1 MSRARKTR
9 SRAARRR
16 KPARPASRFDRSRLF
31 PLFLF
36 LVVLG
41 LYAPSAGNEFVYDDN
56 EVIVNQKAPTSF
68 GEVAGIFGERHFPNL
83 PYYRP
88 VTRTTLLLQKTFHG
102 DNPAPFH
109 LLNAT
114 FMALAALV
122 VYFLLRLPVF
132 GVARTPALLGAAL
145 FALHPIASS
154 CVYPTAS
161 GRETLLPSLWTLLS
175 VYAYLRRGRGWRA
188 LSLVAFAGA
197 LFSKEQAVVIPALF
211 VLADVAGITPD
222 PPEWNPRRWIVR
234 YLPLLPI
241 LAGYFW
247 IRHLLFGGTE
257 YAFGD
262 LTGPLISLGYAFQ
275 TIFLPSVELVYE
287 PTLPIW
293 LSWPR
298 LILSCLAVAGL
309 LVLAL
314 RLESRHRPVLL
325 FWTGWF
331 LVTLAPTANI
341 IQQEAK
347 YDERYLFLASL
358 ALIAVAAAVASHG
371 GWSGRFG
378 RTRTAVG
385 LLLVGAAG
393 LISFH
398 RSAYFHDNLA
408 FSRQWLWTDPQSV
421 NAHYN
426 LGFGLAQLGRYQEAV
441 EAYEGAL
448 EIEPDYGYAH
458 NNLGNALTRVGKR
471 EEAIGHFSK
480 SLGTGS
486 LLCPGAPQSG
496 QRPGRGEPA
505 RRSDGAFAGGRA
517 APARLR
523 RGPNESG
530 QPPHRKGERR
540 GGGHPLPLGPEA
552 EARLRRSPQQSGQCA
567 GGVGAA
573 SGGDLALLGGSP
585 NPSRLSRGPAQPGNS
600 IDGVDENRRLRL
612 PRPVR
617 FRISRMYAGMVERGD
632 DSCRRLIP

>member
-1 MSRARKTR
+1 MSRARRTW

-16 KPARPASRFDRSRLF
+16 KPPRPASRFDRSRLF
-31 PLFLF
+31 PLFIF

-41 LYAPSAGNEFVYDDN
+41 LYAPSAENEFVYDDN

-68 GEVAGIFGERHFPNL
+68 AEVGGIFGERHFPNL

-175 VYAYLRRGRGWRA
+175 IYAYLRRGRGWRA

-234 YLPLLPI
+234 YLPVFPI

-262 LTGPLISLGYAFQ
+262 LTGPLLSLGYAFQ
-275 TIFLPSVELVYE
+275 TTFLPSVELVYE

-358 ALIAVAAAVASHG
+358 ALIAVAAAVASQG

-378 RTRTAVG
+378 RTGTVVG

-408 FSRQWLWTDPQSV
+408 FSRQWLETDPQSV

-426 LGFGLAQLGRYQEAV
+426 LGFGLAQLGRHQEAV
-441 EAYEGAL
+441 EAYERAL

-471 EEAIGHFSK
+471 EEAIGHF
-480 SLGTGS
+480 
-486 LLCPGAPQSG
+486 
-496 QRPGRGEPA
+496 
-505 RRSDGAFAGGRA
+505 
-517 APARLR
+517 
-523 RGPNESG
+523 
-530 QPPHRKGERR
+530 RKALELDPSYAQA
-540 GGGHPLPLGPEA
+540 HHN
-552 EARLRRSPQQSGQCA
+552 
-567 GGVGAA
+567 
-573 SGGDLALLGGSP
+573 LANVL
-585 NPSRLSRGPAQPGNS
+585 
-600 IDGVDENRRLRL
+600 VEENRRDEAMEHLREAVGL
-612 PRPVR
+612 RPDFAEAQMNLGNLLTEKGNAADAVTHYR
-617 FRISRMYAGMVERGD
+617 SALKLKPDFAEAHNNLANALVALGRLREAISHYSEALRIRPDYPEA
-632 DSCRRLIP
+632 RRNREIVLMELTRTGG

>member
-1 MSRARKTR
+1 MSRARRAR

-16 KPARPASRFDRSRLF
+16 QPPRPTSRFDTSRLF
-31 PLFLF
+31 PLLLF

-41 LYAPSAGNEFVYDDN
+41 VYAPSAVNDFVYDDN

-68 GEVAGIFGERHFPNL
+68 AEVAGIFGERHFPNL

-161 GRETLLPSLWTLLS
+161 GRETLLPSLWTLIS
-175 VYAYLRRGRGWRA
+175 VYAYLRTGRGWRA

-211 VLADVAGITPD
+211 LLADVAGIAPD
-222 PPEWNPRRWIVR
+222 PPGWNPRRWIVR
-234 YLPLLPI
+234 YLPLFPI

-247 IRHLLFGGTE
+247 IRHLLFGGSE
-257 YAFGD
+257 YAFGE
-262 LTGPLISLGYAFQ
+262 LTGPLLSLGYAFQ
-275 TIFLPSVELVYE
+275 TTFLPSVELVYE
-287 PTLPIW
+287 PILPIW

-358 ALIAVAAAVASHG
+358 ALIAVAAAVVSKG
-371 GWSGRFG
+371 EWSGQPG
-378 RTRTAVG
+378 RTTIAVG
-385 LLLVGAAG
+385 LLLVGVAG
-393 LISFH
+393 LISYH

-408 FSRQWLWTDPQSV
+408 FSRQWLRTDPQSV

-426 LGFGLAQLGRYQEAV
+426 LGFGLAQLGRHQEAV
-441 EAYEGAL
+441 VAYERAL
-448 EIEPDYGYAH
+448 EIEPDYGFAH
-458 NNLGNALTRVGKR
+458 NNLGNALTQVGR
-471 EEAIGHFSK
+471 PEEAIGHF
-480 SLGTGS
+480 
-486 LLCPGAPQSG
+486 
-496 QRPGRGEPA
+496 
-505 RRSDGAFAGGRA
+505 
-517 APARLR
+517 
-523 RGPNESG
+523 
-530 QPPHRKGERR
+530 RKALE
-540 GGGHPLPLGPEA
+540 LDASYA
-552 EARLRRSPQQSGQCA
+552 EAHHN
-567 GGVGAA
+567 
-573 SGGDLALLGGSP
+573 LANVL
-585 NPSRLSRGPAQPGNS
+585 
-600 IDGVDENRRLRL
+600 VKENRRDEAMEHLREAVRL
-612 PRPVR
+612 RPDFAEAQMNLGNLLTEKGSAAEAVTHYR
-617 FRISRMYAGMVERGD
+617 SALKLKPDFAEAHNNLANALVALGRLREAISHYSEALRIRPGYPEA
-632 DSCRRLIP
+632 RRNREIVLMELTRTGG

>member
-1 MSRARKTR
+1 MSRARRARRAR

-16 KPARPASRFDRSRLF
+16 KPPRPASRFDTSRLF
-31 PLFLF
+31 PLILF
-36 LVVLG
+36 LAVLA

-56 EVIVNQKAPTSF
+56 EVIVNQKAPASF
-68 GEVAGIFGERHFPNL
+68 ADVAGIFGERHFPNL

-109 LLNAT
+109 LLNAA
-114 FMALAALV
+114 FMALAAVV

-175 VYAYLRRGRGWRA
+175 VYAYLRAGRGWRV
-188 LSLVAFAGA
+188 LSLVAFTGA

-211 VLADVAGITPD
+211 LLADVAGITPD
-222 PPEWNPRRWIVR
+222 PPRWDLRRWIVR

-257 YAFGD
+257 YAFGE
-262 LTGPLISLGYAFQ
+262 LTGPLFSLGYAFQ
-275 TIFLPSVELVYE
+275 TVFLPSVELVYE

-298 LILSCLAVAGL
+298 LIVSCLAVAGL

-314 RLESRHRPVLL
+314 RMESRRRPVLL
-325 FWTGWF
+325 FWSGWF

-341 IQQEAK
+341 IQQEAR

-358 ALIAVAAAVASHG
+358 ALVAVAAAVVSQG
-371 GWSGRFG
+371 DWSGRARG
-378 RTRTAVG
+378 TVTAVG

-408 FSRQWLWTDPQSV
+408 FSRQWLRTDPQSV

-426 LGFGLAQLGRYQEAV
+426 LGFGLAQRGRYQEAV
-441 EAYEGAL
+441 GAYRRAL
-448 EIEPDYGYAH
+448 EIEPDYGFAH
-458 NNLGNALTRVGKR
+458 NNLGNALDKVGKR
-471 EEAIGHFSK
+471 EEAIGHFRK
-480 SLGTGS
+480 ALELDPAYAEAHHNLANVLVEENRLGEALQHLREAVRLRPDFAEAQNNLGN
-486 LLCPGAPQSG
+486 LLTRRGDAAEAVSHYRSALELKPGYAEAHNNLANALVALGRLREAISHYSEALRI
-496 QRPGRGEPA
+496 RPDYPEA
-505 RRSDGAFAGGRA
+505 RRNREIVLMELTRTGG
-517 APARLR
+517 
-523 RGPNESG
+523 
-530 QPPHRKGERR
+530 
-540 GGGHPLPLGPEA
+540 
-552 EARLRRSPQQSGQCA
+552 
-567 GGVGAA
+567 
-573 SGGDLALLGGSP
+573 
-585 NPSRLSRGPAQPGNS
+585 
-600 IDGVDENRRLRL
+600 
-612 PRPVR
+612 
-617 FRISRMYAGMVERGD
+617 
-632 DSCRRLIP
+632 

>member
-1 MSRARKTR
+1 MSRARRAR

-16 KPARPASRFDRSRLF
+16 KPARPASRFDTSRLF
-31 PLFLF
+31 PLLLF

-41 LYAPSAGNEFVYDDN
+41 LYAPSAVNDFVYDDN

-68 GEVAGIFGERHFPNL
+68 AEVAGIFGERHFPNL

-88 VTRTTLLLQKTFHG
+88 VTRTTLLLQKTFHE

-175 VYAYLRRGRGWRA
+175 MYAFLRRGRGWQA
-188 LSLVAFAGA
+188 LCLATFAGA
-197 LFSKEQAVVIPALF
+197 LFSKEQAVVIPVLF
-211 VLADVAGITPD
+211 VLADALGISPD
-222 PPEWNPRRWIVR
+222 PPGRNLRRWVVR

-247 IRHLLFGGTE
+247 IRHLLFGGSE
-257 YAFGD
+257 YAFGE
-262 LTGPLISLGYAFQ
+262 LTGPLFALGYAIQ
-275 TIFLPSVELVYE
+275 TLLLPFAQLVYE

-298 LILSCLAVAGL
+298 LILACLATGGL
-309 LVLAL
+309 VVLAL
-314 RLESRHRPVLL
+314 RLEPRHRPVLL
-325 FWTGWF
+325 FWSGWF
-331 LVTLAPTANI
+331 VVTLAPTANI

-347 YDERYLFLASL
+347 YDERYVFLASL
-358 ALIAVAAAVASHG
+358 ALIAVGAAVVSQG
-371 GWSGRFG
+371 ERSGRFG
-378 RTRTAVG
+378 RIGSAVG
-385 LLLVGAAG
+385 LLLVGVAG

-408 FSRQWLWTDPQSV
+408 FSHQWLRTDPQSV

-426 LGFGLAQLGRYQEAV
+426 LGFGLAQLGRHQEAV
-441 EAYEGAL
+441 QAYERAL

-458 NNLGNALTRVGKR
+458 NNLGNALTQVGKR
-471 EEAIGHFSK
+471 AEAIGHFRKALELDASYAEAHHNLANVLVEE
-480 SLGTGS
+480 SRRDEALEHLREAVRLRPDFAEAQMNLGNLLTGKGNAAEAVTRYRS
-486 LLCPGAPQSG
+486 ALKLKPDFAEAHNNLANALVAL
-496 QRPGRGEPA
+496 GRLREAISHYSEALRIRQDYPEA
-505 RRSDGAFAGGRA
+505 RRNRELVLMELA
-517 APARLR
+517 
-523 RGPNESG
+523 
-530 QPPHRKGERR
+530 RR
-540 GGGHPLPLGPEA
+540 GG
-552 EARLRRSPQQSGQCA
+552 
-567 GGVGAA
+567 
-573 SGGDLALLGGSP
+573 
-585 NPSRLSRGPAQPGNS
+585 
-600 IDGVDENRRLRL
+600 
-612 PRPVR
+612 
-617 FRISRMYAGMVERGD
+617 
-632 DSCRRLIP
+632 

>member
-68 GEVAGIFGERHFPNL
+68 AEVAGIFGERHFPNL

-132 GVARTPALLGAAL
+132 GVARTSALLGAAL

-175 VYAYLRRGRGWRA
+175 VYAYLRRGRGWRM
-188 LSLVAFAGA
+188 LSMAAFVGA

-211 VLADVAGITPD
+211 LLADVAGITPD
-222 PPEWNPRRWIVR
+222 PPGWNPRRWIVR

-293 LSWPR
+293 LAWPR

-358 ALIAVAAAVASHG
+358 ALIAVAAAVASQG

-378 RTRTAVG
+378 RTGTAVG

-408 FSRQWLWTDPQSV
+408 FSRQWLRTDPQSV

-426 LGFGLAQLGRYQEAV
+426 LGYGLAQLGRHQEAV
-441 EAYEGAL
+441 QAYERAL

-471 EEAIGHFSK
+471 EEAIGHF
-480 SLGTGS
+480 
-486 LLCPGAPQSG
+486 
-496 QRPGRGEPA
+496 
-505 RRSDGAFAGGRA
+505 
-517 APARLR
+517 
-523 RGPNESG
+523 
-530 QPPHRKGERR
+530 RKALELDPSYAQA
-540 GGGHPLPLGPEA
+540 HHN
-552 EARLRRSPQQSGQCA
+552 
-567 GGVGAA
+567 
-573 SGGDLALLGGSP
+573 LANVL
-585 NPSRLSRGPAQPGNS
+585 
-600 IDGVDENRRLRL
+600 VEENRRDEAMEHLREAVRLRPDFAEAQMNLGNLLTEKGNAAEAVTHYRSALKLKPGFAEAHNNLANALVALGRLREAISHYSEALRL
-612 PRPVR
+612 RPD
-617 FRISRMYAGMVERGD
+617 YPEA
-632 DSCRRLIP
+632 RRNREIVLMELTRTGG

>member
-1 MSRARKTR
+1 MSRARRKR

-16 KPARPASRFDRSRLF
+16 TPPRPPKRFDVSKLF
-31 PLFLF
+31 PLVLF
-36 LVVLG
+36 LAVLG

-68 GEVAGIFGERHFPNL
+68 AEMAGIFGERHFPNL

-109 LLNAT
+109 LLNAA

-175 VYAYLRRGRGWRA
+175 VYAYLRPGRGWRA

-211 VLADVAGITPD
+211 LLADAAGITPN
-222 PPEWNPRRWIVR
+222 PPGWSPRRWFVR

-247 IRHLLFGGTE
+247 IRHLLFGGSE

-262 LTGPLISLGYAFQ
+262 LTGPLLSLGYAFQ

-287 PTLPIW
+287 PALPIW

-298 LILSCLAVAGL
+298 LILACLAVAGL

-314 RLESRHRPVLL
+314 RLGSRYRPALL
-325 FWTGWF
+325 FWSGWF

-358 ALIAVAAAVASHG
+358 AIISVAVAVVSRG
-371 GWSGRFG
+371 EWSGRFG
-378 RTRTAVG
+378 RIGTAVG
-385 LLLVGAAG
+385 LLLVGVAG

-408 FSRQWLWTDPQSV
+408 FSRQWLRTDPNSV

-426 LGFGLAQLGRYQEAV
+426 LGFGLAQLGRHQEAV
-441 EAYEGAL
+441 VAYERAL

-458 NNLGNALTRVGKR
+458 NNLANALGKVGKH
-471 EEAIGHFSK
+471 EEAIRHFQQALELDPGYAEAHHNLANVLVEESRRDEALEHLREAVRLRPDFAEAQMN
-480 SLGTGS
+480 LGN
-486 LLCPGAPQSG
+486 LLTEKGDAAEAVSHYRSALKLKPAFAEAHNNLANALVALGRLREAISHYSEALRI
-496 QRPGRGEPA
+496 RPDYPEA
-505 RRSDGAFAGGRA
+505 RRNREIVLMELTRTGG
-517 APARLR
+517 
-523 RGPNESG
+523 
-530 QPPHRKGERR
+530 
-540 GGGHPLPLGPEA
+540 
-552 EARLRRSPQQSGQCA
+552 
-567 GGVGAA
+567 
-573 SGGDLALLGGSP
+573 
-585 NPSRLSRGPAQPGNS
+585 
-600 IDGVDENRRLRL
+600 
-612 PRPVR
+612 
-617 FRISRMYAGMVERGD
+617 
-632 DSCRRLIP
+632 

>member
-1 MSRARKTR
+1 MSRARRTR

-16 KPARPASRFDRSRLF
+16 KPARPASRYDTTRLI

-36 LVVLG
+36 LAVLG
-41 LYAPSAGNEFVYDDN
+41 LYAPSAENEFVYDDN
-56 EVIVNQKAPTSF
+56 EVIVNQKAPASF
-68 GEVAGIFGERHFPNL
+68 AEVAGIFGERHFPNL

-132 GVARTPALLGAAL
+132 GVSRTPALLGAAL

-175 VYAYLRRGRGWRA
+175 VYAYLRPGRGWRA

-211 VLADVAGITPD
+211 VLADAAGITPH
-222 PPEWNPRRWIVR
+222 PPGWSPRRWIVR
-234 YLPLLPI
+234 YLPLFPI

-247 IRHLLFGGTE
+247 VRHLLFGGTE

-262 LTGPLISLGYAFQ
+262 LTGPLLSLGYAFQ

-298 LILSCLAVAGL
+298 LILACLAVAGL
-309 LVLAL
+309 VVLAL
-314 RLESRHRPVLL
+314 RLGSRHRPVLL
-325 FWTGWF
+325 FWSGWF

-358 ALIAVAAAVASHG
+358 ALIAVAAAVVSQG
-371 GWSGRFG
+371 EWTGRFSRAG
-378 RTRTAVG
+378 TVVG
-385 LLLVGAAG
+385 LLLVGVAG

-408 FSRQWLWTDPQSV
+408 FSRQWLRTDPDSV

-426 LGFGLAQLGRYQEAV
+426 LGFGMAQLGRHQEAV
-441 EAYEGAL
+441 EAYERAL

-458 NNLGNALTRVGKR
+458 NNLGNALGKVGKH
-471 EEAIGHFSK
+471 EEAIRHFQQALKLDPGYAEAHHNLANVLVEESRRDEALEHLREAVRLRPDFAEAQMN
-480 SLGTGS
+480 LGN
-486 LLCPGAPQSG
+486 LLAEKGNAAAAVNHYRSALELNPDFAEAHNNLANALVALGRLREAISHYSEAVRI
-496 QRPGRGEPA
+496 RPDYPEA
-505 RRSDGAFAGGRA
+505 RRNREIVLMELTRAGG
-517 APARLR
+517 
-523 RGPNESG
+523 
-530 QPPHRKGERR
+530 
-540 GGGHPLPLGPEA
+540 
-552 EARLRRSPQQSGQCA
+552 
-567 GGVGAA
+567 
-573 SGGDLALLGGSP
+573 
-585 NPSRLSRGPAQPGNS
+585 
-600 IDGVDENRRLRL
+600 
-612 PRPVR
+612 
-617 FRISRMYAGMVERGD
+617 
-632 DSCRRLIP
+632 

>member
-1 MSRARKTR
+1 MSRGRRARRTR

-16 KPARPASRFDRSRLF
+16 KLPRPASRFDTSRLL
-31 PLFLF
+31 PLLLF

-41 LYAPSAGNEFVYDDN
+41 VYAPSAANDFVYDDN
-56 EVIVNQKAPTSF
+56 EVIVNQKAPASF
-68 GEVAGIFGERHFPNL
+68 ADVAGIFGERHFPNL

-109 LLNAT
+109 LLNAA
-114 FMALAALV
+114 FMALAAVV

-132 GVARTPALLGAAL
+132 GVSRTLALLGAAL

-175 VYAYLRRGRGWRA
+175 VYAYLRRGRGWRV
-188 LSLVAFAGA
+188 LSLVAFTGA

-211 VLADVAGITPD
+211 VLADLAGMTPD
-222 PPEWNPRRWIVR
+222 PPRWNIRRWIVR

-257 YAFGD
+257 YAFGEI
-262 LTGPLISLGYAFQ
+262 TGPLFSLGYAFQ

-287 PTLPIW
+287 PTLAIW

-298 LILSCLAVAGL
+298 LIVSCLAVAGL

-314 RLESRHRPVLL
+314 RLEPRRRPVLL
-325 FWTGWF
+325 FWSGWF

-341 IQQEAK
+341 IQQEAR

-358 ALIAVAAAVASHG
+358 ALIAVAAAVVSQG
-371 GWSGRFG
+371 DRSGRAG
-378 RTRTAVG
+378 GTVAAVG

-393 LISFH
+393 FISFH

-408 FSRQWLWTDPQSV
+408 FSRQWLRTDPQSV

-426 LGFGLAQLGRYQEAV
+426 LGFGLAQQGRHQEAV
-441 EAYEGAL
+441 EAYERAL
-448 EIEPDYGYAH
+448 EIEPDYGFAH
-458 NNLGNALTRVGKR
+458 NNLGNALDKVGR
-471 EEAIGHFSK
+471 HEEAIGHFRKALELDPAYSEAHHNLTNVLVEENRLEEALEHAREAVRLRPDFAEAQNN
-480 SLGTGS
+480 LGN
-486 LLCPGAPQSG
+486 LLTRRGDAAEGVSHYRSALELKPGYAEAHNNLANALVALGRLREAISHYSEAIRI
-496 QRPGRGEPA
+496 RPDYPDA
-505 RRSDGAFAGGRA
+505 RRNRE
-517 APARLR
+517 LVLM
-523 RGPNESG
+523 ELT
-530 QPPHRKGERR
+530 RR
-540 GGGHPLPLGPEA
+540 GG
-552 EARLRRSPQQSGQCA
+552 
-567 GGVGAA
+567 
-573 SGGDLALLGGSP
+573 
-585 NPSRLSRGPAQPGNS
+585 
-600 IDGVDENRRLRL
+600 
-612 PRPVR
+612 
-617 FRISRMYAGMVERGD
+617 
-632 DSCRRLIP
+632 

>member
-1 MSRARKTR
+1 MSRARRARRGR

-16 KPARPASRFDRSRLF
+16 KPPRPPGRFDTSRLV

-41 LYAPSAGNEFVYDDN
+41 VYAPSVVNEFVYDDN
-56 EVIVNQKAPTSF
+56 EVIVNQKAPASF
-68 GEVAGIFGERHFPNL
+68 ADVAGIFGERHFPNL

-175 VYAYLRRGRGWRA
+175 VYAYLRRGSGWRA
-188 LSLVAFAGA
+188 ISMVAFAAA
-197 LFSKEQAVVIPALF
+197 LFSKEQAVVIPVLF
-211 VLADVAGITPD
+211 GLADVAGITAN
-222 PPEWNPRRWIVR
+222 PPGWSPRRWILR
-234 YLPLLPI
+234 YLPLFPI

-257 YAFGD
+257 YAFGE
-262 LTGPLISLGYAFQ
+262 LTGPLLSLGYAFQ

-287 PTLPIW
+287 PTLQIW

-298 LILSCLAVAGL
+298 LIVSCLAAAGL

-314 RLESRHRPVLL
+314 RMEPRRRPLLL

-358 ALIAVAAAVASHG
+358 ALIAVAAAVVSQGEWSVRYG
-371 GWSGRFG
+371 G
-378 RTRTAVG
+378 TTAVVS

-408 FSRQWLWTDPQSV
+408 FSRQWLRTDPDSV

-426 LGFGLAQLGRYQEAV
+426 LGFGLAQLGRHQEAV
-441 EAYEGAL
+441 QAYERAL
-448 EIEPDYGYAH
+448 EIEPDYGFAH
-458 NNLGNALTRVGKR
+458 NNLGNALDKVGNR
-471 EEAIGHFSK
+471 QEAIGHFRK
-480 SLGTGS
+480 ALELDPTYAEAHHNLANVLVEENRLGEALEHSREAVRLRPDFAEAQNNLGN
-486 LLCPGAPQSG
+486 LLTRRGDAAEAVSHYRSALELKPGYAEAHNNLANALVALGRLREAISHYSEAIRI
-496 QRPGRGEPA
+496 RPGYPEAQRNRELVLMEL
-505 RRSDGAFAGGRA
+505 S
-517 APARLR
+517 
-523 RGPNESG
+523 
-530 QPPHRKGERR
+530 RR
-540 GGGHPLPLGPEA
+540 GG
-552 EARLRRSPQQSGQCA
+552 
-567 GGVGAA
+567 
-573 SGGDLALLGGSP
+573 
-585 NPSRLSRGPAQPGNS
+585 
-600 IDGVDENRRLRL
+600 
-612 PRPVR
+612 
-617 FRISRMYAGMVERGD
+617 
-632 DSCRRLIP
+632 

>member
-1 MSRARKTR
+1 MSRARRARRAR

-16 KPARPASRFDRSRLF
+16 KPPRPPSRFDTSRLF

-36 LVVLG
+36 LAVLG

-56 EVIVNQKAPTSF
+56 EVIVNQKAPASF
-68 GEVAGIFGERHFPNL
+68 ADVAGIFGERHFPNL

-102 DNPAPFH
+102 DDPAPFH
-109 LLNAT
+109 LLNAA
-114 FMALAALV
+114 FMALAAVV

-175 VYAYLRRGRGWRA
+175 VYAYLRRGRGWRV
-188 LSLVAFAGA
+188 LSLVAFTGA

-222 PPEWNPRRWIVR
+222 PPRWNIRRWFVR

-257 YAFGD
+257 YAFGEF
-262 LTGPLISLGYAFQ
+262 TGPLFSLGYAFQ
-275 TIFLPSVELVYE
+275 TVFLPPVELVYE

-298 LILSCLAVAGL
+298 LIVSCLAVAGL

-314 RLESRHRPVLL
+314 RMESRRRPVLL
-325 FWTGWF
+325 FWSGWF

-358 ALIAVAAAVASHG
+358 ALIAVAAAVVSQG
-371 GWSGRFG
+371 DWSGRAG
-378 RTRTAVG
+378 GTVTAAG
-385 LLLVGAAG
+385 LLLVGVAG
-393 LISFH
+393 IISFH

-408 FSRQWLWTDPQSV
+408 FSRQWLRTDPQSV

-426 LGFGLAQLGRYQEAV
+426 LGFGLAQLGRHQEAV
-441 EAYEGAL
+441 EAYERAL
-448 EIEPDYGYAH
+448 EIEPDYGFAH
-458 NNLGNALTRVGKR
+458 NNLGNALNKVGKR
-471 EEAIGHFSK
+471 EEAIRHFRK
-480 SLGTGS
+480 ALELDPTYAEAHHNLANVLVEENRLGEALEHSREAVRLRPDFAEAHNNLGN
-486 LLCPGAPQSG
+486 LLTRRGDAAEAVSHYRSALELKPGYAEAHNNLANALVALGRLREAISHYSEAIRL
-496 QRPGRGEPA
+496 RPDYPEA
-505 RRSDGAFAGGRA
+505 RRNRE
-517 APARLR
+517 LVLM
-523 RGPNESG
+523 ELT
-530 QPPHRKGERR
+530 RR
-540 GGGHPLPLGPEA
+540 GG
-552 EARLRRSPQQSGQCA
+552 
-567 GGVGAA
+567 
-573 SGGDLALLGGSP
+573 
-585 NPSRLSRGPAQPGNS
+585 
-600 IDGVDENRRLRL
+600 
-612 PRPVR
+612 
-617 FRISRMYAGMVERGD
+617 
-632 DSCRRLIP
+632 